1 MSAALFPSLLLLVL
15 GTSVLSAILGMVGG
29 VILMGVFASILPVAS
44 AMVLHGAIQFAAN
57 GSRALILRRAIAW
70 PVVGRVALGAL
81 GGVAVFALFAAAPPR
96 WLLLLS
102 LGLMPWLGWALARS
116 GWPLDITRPGFSFS
130 CGGLIS
136 LASLLSGVSG
146 PMQDIFFT
154 HTRMNRQQVV
164 ATKACIQAFGHLLK
178 ILYYGALLDALRGSD
193 TALLAGV
200 PLWFLPASLALAPL
214 GSWLGTRVLNAIGDA
229 MFFRLTRAIVLLV
242 GTLIVL
248 RALAEFL

>member
-1 MSAALFPSLLLLVL
+1 
-15 GTSVLSAILGMVGG
+15 
-29 VILMGVFASILPVAS
+29 
-44 AMVLHGAIQFAAN
+44 
-57 GSRALILRRAIAW
+57 
-70 PVVGRVALGAL
+70 
-81 GGVAVFALFAAAPPR
+81 
-96 WLLLLS
+96 
-102 LGLMPWLGWALARS
+102 
-116 GWPLDITRPGFSFS
+116 
-130 CGGLIS
+130 
-136 LASLLSGVSG
+136 
-146 PMQDIFFT
+146 MQDIFFT